1 MSDIGTLLRTK
12 ALGEMYKKPEIGNTI
27 MSIMFSLR
35 FKNNPTCN
43 LFRCLESIIDTTT
56 EEERTR
62 LELLIKMDLDDTSIP
77 DEIINTFKVIHKG
90 KYYELHRNY
99 KGVHVRIYIYKRGEG
114 RGDLHNVLSYLGTL
128 ASYESVMFMNIADDF
143 IFTKTNWVTNILN
156 LYNFSLKVNKGMLI
170 IGPCS
175 ENVSSPTTIISNP
188 PAGEGEVK
196 APDIIISGS
205 TVSTNPDGMP
215 PRRTTQDDLMPLNN
229 WCDFN
234 YVTQNELDEIIT
246 GQKTILWSNLNQ
258 YIGEYCPIFSK
269 KLFNIISG
277 QFWMAS
283 IDAYFTILG
292 AVLALRHNIKITTRI
307 KNFYIREQTITS
319 TKEEEG
325 YIKEQE
331 LPQWGFGL
339 PDYNFNTFSGRFP
352 EIRNCKSFFNL
363 ISQQALNIK
372 LNLNN
377 D

>member
-1 MSDIGTLLRTK
+1 MSDIDTLLRTK

-27 MSIMFSLR
+27 MSIIFSSR
-35 FKNNPTCN
+35 FKDNPTCN

-99 KGVHVRIYIYKRGEG
+99 KGVHTRIYIYKRGEG

-128 ASYESVMFMNIADDF
+128 AGYESAMFMNIADDF

-175 ENVSSPTTIISNP
+175 ENFAP
-188 PAGEGEVK
+188 PSLTENKLGK
-196 APDIIISGS
+196 HKK
-205 TVSTNPDGMP
+205 
-215 PRRTTQDDLMPLNN
+215 TQDDLMPIGK

-234 YVTQNELDEIIT
+234 YVTHNELDEIIN
-246 GQKTILWSNLNQ
+246 GQKTVLWSNLNQ

-269 KLFNIISG
+269 KIFNIISG
-277 QFWMAS
+277 QFWMAN

-307 KNFYIREQTITS
+307 KNFYIRKQDTTPA
-319 TKEEEG
+319 
-325 YIKEQE
+325 KEQQ
-331 LPQWGFGL
+331 LPQWGTGM
-339 PDYNFNTFSGRFP
+339 PDYNFNTFSGKFP

>member
-1 MSDIGTLLRTK
+1 MSDIDTLLRTK

-27 MSIMFSLR
+27 MSIIFSSR
-35 FKNNPTCN
+35 FKDNPTCN

-128 ASYESVMFMNIADDF
+128 AGYESVMFMNIADDF

-156 LYNFSLKVNKGMLI
+156 SYDASLKVNKGILI

-215 PRRTTQDDLMPLNN
+215 LRRTTQDDLMPLNN

-277 QFWMAS
+277 QFWMAN

-307 KNFYIREQTITS
+307 KNFYIRKQDTTP
-319 TKEEEG
+319 T
-325 YIKEQE
+325 KEQE
-331 LPQWGFGL
+331 LPQWGSGM
-339 PDYNFNTFSGRFP
+339 PDYNFNTFSGKFP

>member
-1 MSDIGTLLRTK
+1 
-12 ALGEMYKKPEIGNTI
+12 
-27 MSIMFSLR
+27 
-35 FKNNPTCN
+35 
-43 LFRCLESIIDTTT
+43 
-56 EEERTR
+56 
-62 LELLIKMDLDDTSIP
+62 
-77 DEIINTFKVIHKG
+77 
-90 KYYELHRNY
+90 
-99 KGVHVRIYIYKRGEG
+99 
-114 RGDLHNVLSYLGTL
+114 
-128 ASYESVMFMNIADDF
+128 MFMNIADDF
-143 IFTKTNWVTNILN
+143 IFTKNNWVTNILN
-156 LYNFSLKVNKGMLI
+156 SYDASLKVNKGILI

-215 PRRTTQDDLMPLNN
+215 LRRTTQDDLMPLNN

-277 QFWMAS
+277 QFWMAN

-307 KNFYIREQTITS
+307 KNFYIRKQDTTP
-319 TKEEEG
+319 T
-325 YIKEQE
+325 KEQE
-331 LPQWGFGL
+331 LPQWGSGM
-339 PDYNFNTFSGRFP
+339 PDYNFNTFSGKFP

>member
-175 ENVSSPTTIISNP
+175 ETVDSPTT
-188 PAGEGEVK
+188 EQVK
-196 APDIIISGS
+196 AEIMAGRSISLS
-205 TVSTNPDGMP
+205 FPTNSGVWGPGI
-215 PRRTTQDDLMPLNN
+215 RCATQDDLMPLNN

-234 YVTQNELDEIIT
+234 YVTQNELNEIIT